1 MDFKQ
6 IYEQL
11 GVHYSA
17 KDFERVTRR
26 IYELE
31 KRICHDDFD
40 ASTAFVVEELKKAG
54 FSDVERIAHDADG
67 ETHFADS
74 IMPEAWNLEGRATLE
89 VVSPWNENERII
101 ADSDEIAVAAATW
114 CGATPDE
121 GSVGELIAWDP
132 ENVEKARGKWV
143 FHDGMPSG
151 PINQALAKAG
161 ALGMV
166 VTSFDQG
173 WRDPDATR
181 WMNGQ
186 GSWGWY
192 YLKGELRI
200 PIFVITA
207 RRAMA
212 LVTEMKSGRPVILKG
227 ILKARYGKGKIYT
240 VTARIPGESEEE
252 YGILAHMYEPFLS
265 DDCSGVASGI
275 EIGRMLL
282 QSKLKLKRSLRVVFS
297 FEHYGFAAYF
307 ASCKHQLKAAMN
319 MDMLATTMYRDLGFP
334 LHWRMS
340 TMSLPFFGD
349 LLMENIIKA
358 CQPQLRLDPT
368 YGTLSDDTIGGEPS
382 YNIPTNWLYVEN
394 TPSPFHHTSSAIFA
408 EVDWDLA
415 AVVSKLVATF
425 SAFLLSADAE
435 DYKAELTRFK
445 QLAREK
451 ATAYRFDTP
460 YERKVRCDF
469 AVGQLDSI
477 NNWMTGIIS
486 SDEARQTLLDCRL
499 SGDELIPVTENE
511 KKAAGMYVK
520 RIGLGT
526 PWSLAKI
533 PYAEKNYHKG
543 RINKIYYTLLDGQ
556 HSLLD
561 AIRIADVALY
571 QKTSDESIGNVIKF
585 MYYLERYG
593 YLQITEK

>member
-17 KDFERVTRR
+17 EEFERITRR

-40 ASTAFVVEELKKAG
+40 ASSAFVVEELKKAG
-54 FSDVERIAHDADG
+54 FSDVERIAHEADG
-67 ETHFADS
+67 ETQFADS

-89 VVSPWNENERII
+89 VLSTWNENERII
-101 ADSDEIAVAAATW
+101 ADSNEIAVAAATW

-121 GSVGELIAWDP
+121 GSVGEVIVWDP
-132 ENVEKARGKWV
+132 ENKEKARGKWV
-143 FHDGMPSG
+143 FYDGMPGGS
-151 PINQALAKAG
+151 INQALAKAG

-186 GSWGWY
+186 GTWGWY
-192 YLKGELRI
+192 YLKGEPRI

-297 FEHYGFAAYF
+297 FEHYGFAAFF
-307 ASCKHQLKAAMN
+307 AS
-319 MDMLATTMYRDLGFP
+319 
-334 LHWRMS
+334 S
-340 TMSLPFFGD
+340 
-349 LLMENIIKA
+349 II
-358 CQPQLRLDPT
+358 CQC
-368 YGTLSDDTIGGEPS
+368 
-382 YNIPTNWLYVEN
+382 
-394 TPSPFHHTSSAIFA
+394 SS
-408 EVDWDLA
+408 
-415 AVVSKLVATF
+415 
-425 SAFLLSADAE
+425 
-435 DYKAELTRFK
+435 
-445 QLAREK
+445 
-451 ATAYRFDTP
+451 
-460 YERKVRCDF
+460 
-469 AVGQLDSI
+469 
-477 NNWMTGIIS
+477 
-486 SDEARQTLLDCRL
+486 
-499 SGDELIPVTENE
+499 
-511 KKAAGMYVK
+511 
-520 RIGLGT
+520 
-526 PWSLAKI
+526 
-533 PYAEKNYHKG
+533 
-543 RINKIYYTLLDGQ
+543 
-556 HSLLD
+556 
-561 AIRIADVALY
+561 
-571 QKTSDESIGNVIKF
+571 
-585 MYYLERYG
+585 
-593 YLQITEK
+593 